1 MGIKDHDNRLLDY
14 VYDELEASERES
26 FERRLEEDATLRAE
40 LERVQSTRTMME
52 RVVDAEPPQELFY
65 DLVREARKAVAQ
77 QHQPSLFQRFT
88 AALLRPQAATALLV
102 LVVAVTGVYL
112 LDNTQSRMPDDPRD
126 VVSPTTLP
134 SRGEVA
140 AAHEPTPVMAE
151 GALAGAPE
159 SEAVA
164 RNDAPGDDLKSF
176 GVASA
181 DPAAEPASKA
191 DAPRSPV
198 VAEKAKERPLKRR
211 AKKMAKTRRSR
222 AKQMPAPTR
231 EQQKVAKGVSQS
243 AKPFAVPPP
252 APRKAVQRTESAAN
266 QAVAVGD
273 AGVQEKMRSGQ
284 SSRLRV
290 SRPAPALSD
299 MAASE
304 DSASASERGAPEA
317 EPQAVESV
325 KVEPYQRAMNDYRAQ
340 RYGQAINGFN
350 RVLVDK
356 KLRHRVY
363 SARLHLARAYRKQK
377 KTARALEQY
386 RSVLQTK
393 QSVSQRRKV
402 LLETARLEMQ
412 AGMLGAARS
421 HVLDVLRGQKKPSAA
436 AKALLTEVEERIRLA
451 RLRKAKKKAKPTTES
466 KKAKPATESKKA
478 KTSK

>member
-14 VYDELEASERES
+14 VYDELDASERES
-26 FERRLEEDATLRAE
+26 FERKLEEDAALRAE
-40 LERVQSTRTMME
+40 LVRVQSTRTMMQ
-52 RVVDAEPPQELFY
+52 RVVDDEPPQELFY

-77 QHQPSLFQRFT
+77 QHQPSLLQRFS

-112 LDNTQSRMPDDPRD
+112 LDNTASHMPDDPRD

-140 AAHEPTPVMAE
+140 AAHEPTPVMDE
-151 GALAGAPE
+151 GAPAGPEE

-164 RNDAPGDDLKSF
+164 RSEATEDDLESF

-181 DPAAEPASKA
+181 EPAAEPASKA

-198 VAEKAKERPLKRR
+198 VADKAKVRPGKRR
-211 AKKMAKTRRSR
+211 AKKLAKAPRSR
-222 AKQMPAPTR
+222 ARQVPAPAR
-231 EQQKVAKGVSQS
+231 EQQKVAK
-243 AKPFAVPPP
+243 A
-252 APRKAVQRTESAAN
+252 APTSVRPIAVQPAAQGKGALRKESAAKRPVL
-266 QAVAVGD
+266 ARD
-273 AGVQEKMRSGQ
+273 ALVQQKARSDQ
-284 SSRLRV
+284 SSRGRV
-290 SRPAPALSD
+290 SLSAPALDD
-299 MAASE
+299 MAPSEAS
-304 DSASASERGAPEA
+304 SSASERGIPEAPETQEA
-317 EPQAVESV
+317 EPV
-325 KVEPYQRAMNDYRAQ
+325 KVEPYEAAMNDYRAQ

-421 HVLDVLRGQKKPSAA
+421 HVLDALRGQKNPPAA
-436 AKALLTEVEERIRLA
+436 AKALLTEVEERIRLV
-451 RLRKAKKKAKPTTES
+451 RLRKAKKKAKP
-466 KKAKPATESKKA
+466 AAESKKA